1 VVFIYRRNRG
11 GPEGEV
17 IGQQQDFLFI
27 DLISYHDPAHRMRAL
42 LSGGLT
48 GEPDQ
53 LIGKNVKEQIMQR
66 TLGDITRELRDGII
80 KPAEKQAQQLLADA
94 RREADDIRAEA
105 RKQADEMI
113 YQAEQNADR
122 IKKQMESDMDVAA
135 RNFLLKVQE
144 KLESSVVTPVLNDEI
159 RKTATD
165 PGFLARMIEQVLTAY
180 AGVVGEE
187 TKIDL
192 LLPSNQKEELEAWC
206 LEIFRDKMS
215 GNVDVNFTDKVS
227 FGFKLG
233 VKGTGTQFNFSNG
246 LVEAFSDFCSPRFRK
261 HFFDSKEK

>member
-1 VVFIYRRNRG
+1 M
-11 GPEGEV
+11 
-17 IGQQQDFLFI
+17 D
-27 DLISYHDPAHRMRAL
+27 
-42 LSGGLT
+42 
-48 GEPDQ
+48 
-53 LIGKNVKEQIMQR
+53 R

-80 KPAEKQAQQLLADA
+80 TPAEKQAEQLLADA
-94 RREADDIRAEA
+94 RQKADEIRAEA
-105 RKQADEMI
+105 RRQADEMI
-113 YQAEQNADR
+113 FQAQKNADR

-144 KLESSVVTPVLNDEI
+144 QLETSVVAPVLNEKI
-159 RKTATD
+159 RNAISD

-187 TKIDL
+187 SQIDL
-192 LLPSNQKEELEAWC
+192 LLPLNQKKELEAWC
-206 LEIFRDKMS
+206 LEIFRNKMS
-215 GNVDVNFTDKVS
+215 ANVDVNFTDKVS